1 VTYMTNVFVHIIESP
16 SAADL
21 LGDQVE
27 GRALCNALELARIP
41 HAYSLATNKE
51 MFRKALMNPLA
62 GKPSNPLLR
71 ESIPI
76 LHLSMHGN
84 ADGVGLTSG
93 EFISWNQLRSD
104 LAPLLAGMGGHL
116 LICMS
121 SCDGAMGCRMA
132 MNDETFPSFGALVG
146 NTKSVDWGDAAVA
159 YISFYHQ
166 YFKYKPIEECVRIM
180 REASGDDNF
189 FYVSSEAA
197 KQAWVNASSVNS

>member
-1 VTYMTNVFVHIIESP
+1 MKNVFVHIIESP
-16 SAADL
+16 SADDL

-41 HAYSLATNKE
+41 HAYSLAANKE
-51 MFRKALMNPLA
+51 MFKKALMDPLS
-62 GKPSNPLLR
+62 GKPSNSSLK
-71 ESIPI
+71 ESVPI

-84 ADGVGLTSG
+84 DDGVELTSG
-93 EFISWNQLRSD
+93 EFISWDQLRSD

-121 SCDGAMGCRMA
+121 SCAGAMGCRMA

-146 NTKSVDWGDAAVA
+146 NTKPVNWGDAAVA

-166 YFKYKPIEECVRIM
+166 YFKNKPIEECVRIM
-180 REASGDDNF
+180 REASGDHNF
-189 FYVSSEAA
+189 FYVSSGAA
-197 KQAWVNASSVNS
+197 KQAWVNTRSVSS